1 MTALERIQQEVEQW
15 FLTEPL
21 FFTVY
26 CSHRLTINPNMKC
39 ALRSGKGR
47 IEYNPELIA
56 PMSDHLLRALLRVE
70 MVRILLKHPYSRQP
84 LGCPGIA
91 LKMASDMV
99 IAPAYRLSWAGLTH
113 PNDLGLPVGKHF
125 EWYANRLS
133 TMGIHMDGSAP
144 SEGDSCAD
152 GEKGEGSAAASPD
165 SSEEKDEKSAGNSGN
180 SQEEG
185 SMMGIPMDGSAP
197 SEGDSCADGEK
208 GEGSAAASP
217 DSSEEK
223 DEKSAGNSG
232 NSHEEGMEQE
242 ENTEEASS
250 CGADSEEKDKKSAAT
265 EGQQGMSPSGRQED
279 PSGDGASLLPED
291 SETSD
296 EQGNVGPSQD
306 YTSLWEEDAF
316 MGQQITDIIQS
327 TTQWGS
333 LPGGM
338 VELIQKAAEGRIDYR
353 NALRAFRSSI
363 LSQKRH
369 LTRMYP
375 SRRFGF
381 EQMGSR
387 YEFTTRLLVAIDTS
401 GSVGSEELGRYF
413 RIITTFFKYG
423 IQEIDVLMF
432 DTDVQGEPVTL
443 KEAQKNKQS
452 FEVKG
457 RGGTNFQAPIDYV
470 ANHPDYDGLII
481 MTDGYAAVPSVPA
494 FLKTKLLWVIDN
506 EPSYKQHY
514 DALRKTGRVCLIEL

>member
-1 MTALERIQQEVEQW
+1 MSALERIQQETEQW

-26 CSHRLTINPNMKC
+26 CSHRLTINPNMLC
-39 ALRSGKGR
+39 ALRSGQGR
-47 IEYNPELIA
+47 IEYNPELID
-56 PMSDHLLRALLRVE
+56 PMPDHQLRALLSVE
-70 MVRILLKHPYSRQP
+70 MIRILLKHPYSRQP
-84 LGCPGIA
+84 LGCPGIV

-99 IAPAYRLSWAGLTH
+99 IAPAYNLTWAGLIH
-113 PNDLGLPVGKHF
+113 PEEFGLPTGQHF

-133 TMGIHMDGSAP
+133 AMGIHMDGPAP

-152 GEKGEGSAAASPD
+152 GEAGEGGESS
-165 SSEEKDEKSAGNSGN
+165 SSE
-180 SQEEG
+180 
-185 SMMGIPMDGSAP
+185 P
-197 SEGDSCADGEK
+197 SEKQGEDSADGGG
-208 GEGSAAASP
+208 GENK
-217 DSSEEK
+217 EQ
-223 DEKSAGNSG
+223 DEQGENA
-232 NSHEEGMEQE
+232 EG
-242 ENTEEASS
+242 ASS
-250 CGADSEEKDKKSAAT
+250 GGADSEESNENAVPIEGLGGMPSSGEQEAAGVGGTSSSSGSSQTTLNTLPPAPKRSEELSTLDSA
-265 EGQQGMSPSGRQED
+265 PS
-279 PSGDGASLLPED
+279 S
-291 SETSD
+291 
-296 EQGNVGPSQD
+296 D

-316 MGQQITDIIQS
+316 MGQQITDIIHS

-338 VELIQKAAEGRIDYR
+338 VELIQKAAEGKIDYR

-401 GSVGSEELGRYF
+401 GSVGSDELGRYY

-432 DTDVQGEPVTL
+432 DFDVQGEPVTL
-443 KEAQKNKQS
+443 KEAQKNKQT

-457 RGGTNFQAPIDYV
+457 RGGTNFQAPVNYV
-470 ANHPDYDGLII
+470 AEHPDYDGLII
-481 MTDGYAAVPSVPA
+481 MTDGYAPIPSVPA
-494 FLKTKLLWVIDN
+494 HLKTKLLWVIDN

>member
-70 MVRILLKHPYSRQP
+70 IVRILLKHPYSRQP

-99 IAPAYRLSWAGLTH
+99 IAPAYGLSWAGLTH
-113 PNDLGLPVGKHF
+113 PNDLRLPVGKHF

-133 TMGIHMDGSAP
+133 TMGIHMDGPAP

-165 SSEEKDEKSAGNSGN
+165 CSEEHDEESAG
-180 SQEEG
+180 G
-185 SMMGIPMDGSAP
+185 SSSLTPVP
-197 SEGDSCADGEK
+197 SPK
-208 GEGSAAASP
+208 GEGSEEQGEEAEGGAPGGASP
-217 DSSEEK
+217 TRN
-223 DEKSAGNSG
+223 DENSA
-232 NSHEEGMEQE
+232 
-242 ENTEEASS
+242 
-250 CGADSEEKDKKSAAT
+250 
-265 EGQQGMSPSGRQED
+265 
-279 PSGDGASLLPED
+279 
-291 SETSD
+291 
-296 EQGNVGPSQD
+296 PSQD

-327 TTQWGS
+327 TTRWGS

-432 DTDVQGEPVTL
+432 DADVQGEPVTL
-443 KEAQKNKQS
+443 KEAQKDKQT

-457 RGGTNFQAPIDYV
+457 RGGTNFQPPIDYV
-470 ANHPDYDGLII
+470 TNHPDFDGLII

>member
-1 MTALERIQQEVEQW
+1 MSALERIQQEVEQW

-26 CSHRLTINPNMKC
+26 CSHRLTINPNMLC

-99 IAPAYRLSWAGLTH
+99 IAPAYGLSWAGLTH

-133 TMGIHMDGSAP
+133 TMGIHMDGPAP

-180 SQEEG
+180 SR
-185 SMMGIPMDGSAP
+185 
-197 SEGDSCADGEK
+197 
-208 GEGSAAASP
+208 
-217 DSSEEK
+217 
-223 DEKSAGNSG
+223 
-232 NSHEEGMEQE
+232 EEGMEQE
-242 ENTEEASS
+242 ENTEETSS
-250 CGADSEEKDKKSAAT
+250 GGADSEEKDKKSAAT
-265 EGQQGMSPSGRQED
+265 VEMPATTEGQQGMSPSDGQED
-279 PSGDGASLLPED
+279 RSKDGAPSLPED

-353 NALRAFRSSI
+353 NALRAFRSTI

-432 DTDVQGEPVTL
+432 DADVQGEPVTL
-443 KEAQKNKQS
+443 KEAQKDKQT
-452 FEVKG
+452 FGVKG

-470 ANHPDYDGLII
+470 TNHPDYDGLII
-481 MTDGYAAVPSVPA
+481 MTDGYAAVPLVPA

-506 EPSYKQHY
+506 EPSYKQNY

>member
-113 PNDLGLPVGKHF
+113 PNDLRLPVGKHF

-165 SSEEKDEKSAGNSGN
+165 SSEEKDVKSAGNSGN
-180 SQEEG
+180 SREED
-185 SMMGIPMDGSAP
+185 I
-197 SEGDSCADGEK
+197 
-208 GEGSAAASP
+208 
-217 DSSEEK
+217 
-223 DEKSAGNSG
+223 
-232 NSHEEGMEQE
+232 EQE
-242 ENTEEASS
+242 ENTEETSS
-250 CGADSEEKDKKSAAT
+250 GGADSEEKDKMPATT
-265 EGQQGMSPSGRQED
+265 EGQEGMSPSDGQED
-279 PSGDGASLLPED
+279 PSGDGAPSLPED

-432 DTDVQGEPVTL
+432 DTDVQGEPVPL

-457 RGGTNFQAPIDYV
+457 RGGTNFQPPVDYV

-481 MTDGYAAVPSVPA
+481 MTDGYAPVPSVPA

>member
-1 MTALERIQQEVEQW
+1 MSALERIQQETEQW

-26 CSHRLTINPNMKC
+26 CSHRLTINPNMLC
-39 ALRSGKGR
+39 ALRSGQGC
-47 IEYNPELIA
+47 IEYNPEVIDSM
-56 PMSDHLLRALLRVE
+56 PDHQLRALLSVE
-70 MVRILLKHPYSRQP
+70 MIRILLKHPYSRQP

-99 IAPAYRLSWAGLTH
+99 IAPAYNLTWAGLTH
-113 PNDLGLPVGKHF
+113 PHDFDLPTGQHF

-133 TMGIHMDGSAP
+133 AMGIHMDGPAP
-144 SEGDSCAD
+144 SEGDSCAE
-152 GEKGEGSAAASPD
+152 GEAGEGSAASSSELSEKQDEDSTGGSSGENKEQNEHKENSEEVSLNSD
-165 SSEEKDEKSAGNSGN
+165 SS
-180 SQEEG
+180 
-185 SMMGIPMDGSAP
+185 P
-197 SEGDSCADGEK
+197 
-208 GEGSAAASP
+208 
-217 DSSEEK
+217 
-223 DEKSAGNSG
+223 
-232 NSHEEGMEQE
+232 
-242 ENTEEASS
+242 
-250 CGADSEEKDKKSAAT
+250 
-265 EGQQGMSPSGRQED
+265 
-279 PSGDGASLLPED
+279 
-291 SETSD
+291 
-296 EQGNVGPSQD
+296 D

-316 MGQQITDIIQS
+316 MGQQITDIIHS

-338 VELIQKAAEGRIDYR
+338 VELIQKAAEGKIDYR

-369 LTRMYP
+369 LTRMHP

-401 GSVGSEELGRYF
+401 GSVGSEELGRYY

-432 DTDVQGEPVTL
+432 DFDVQGEPVTL
-443 KEAQKNKQS
+443 KEAQKNKQT

-457 RGGTNFQAPIDYV
+457 RGGTSFQAPVNYV
-470 ANHPDYDGLII
+470 AEHPGYDGLII
-481 MTDGYAAVPSVPA
+481 MTDGYAPVPSVPA

>member
-1 MTALERIQQEVEQW
+1 MSALERIQQETEPW

-26 CSHRLTINPNMKC
+26 CSHRLTINPNMLC
-39 ALRSGKGR
+39 ALRSGQGR
-47 IEYNPELIA
+47 IEYNPELIDSM
-56 PMSDHLLRALLRVE
+56 PDHQLRALLSVE
-70 MVRILLKHPYSRQP
+70 MIRILLKHPYSRQP
-84 LGCPGIA
+84 LGCPGIV

-99 IAPAYRLSWAGLTH
+99 IAPAYNLTWAGLIH
-113 PNDLGLPVGKHF
+113 PEEFGLPTGQHF

-133 TMGIHMDGSAP
+133 AMGIHMDGPAP

-152 GEKGEGSAAASPD
+152 GEAGEGGTSSSSGSSQTTLNTLPPAPKR
-165 SSEEKDEKSAGNSGN
+165 SEELSTLD
-180 SQEEG
+180 
-185 SMMGIPMDGSAP
+185 SAP
-197 SEGDSCADGEK
+197 SS
-208 GEGSAAASP
+208 
-217 DSSEEK
+217 
-223 DEKSAGNSG
+223 
-232 NSHEEGMEQE
+232 
-242 ENTEEASS
+242 
-250 CGADSEEKDKKSAAT
+250 
-265 EGQQGMSPSGRQED
+265 
-279 PSGDGASLLPED
+279 
-291 SETSD
+291 
-296 EQGNVGPSQD
+296 D

-316 MGQQITDIIQS
+316 MGQQITDIIHS

-338 VELIQKAAEGRIDYR
+338 VELIQKAAEGKIDYR

-401 GSVGSEELGRYF
+401 GSVGSDELGRYY

-432 DTDVQGEPVTL
+432 DFDVQGEPVTL
-443 KEAQKNKQS
+443 KEAQKNKQT

-457 RGGTNFQAPIDYV
+457 RGGTNFQAPVNYV
-470 ANHPDYDGLII
+470 AEHPDYDGLII
-481 MTDGYAAVPSVPA
+481 MTDGYAPIPSVPA
-494 FLKTKLLWVIDN
+494 HLKTKLLWVIDN

>member
-1 MTALERIQQEVEQW
+1 MSALERIQQETEQW

-26 CSHRLTINPNMKC
+26 CSHRLTINPNMLC
-39 ALRSGKGR
+39 ALRSGQGR
-47 IEYNPELIA
+47 IEYNPELIDSM
-56 PMSDHLLRALLRVE
+56 PDHQLRALLSVE
-70 MVRILLKHPYSRQP
+70 MIRILLKHPYSRQP
-84 LGCPGIA
+84 LGCPGIV

-99 IAPAYRLSWAGLTH
+99 SAPAYNLTWAGLTH
-113 PNDLGLPVGKHF
+113 PHDFGLPTGQHF

-133 TMGIHMDGSAP
+133 AMGTHMDGPAP

-152 GEKGEGSAAASPD
+152 GEAGEGGTSSSSGSSQTTLNTLPPAPKR
-165 SSEEKDEKSAGNSGN
+165 SEELSTLD
-180 SQEEG
+180 
-185 SMMGIPMDGSAP
+185 SAP
-197 SEGDSCADGEK
+197 SS
-208 GEGSAAASP
+208 
-217 DSSEEK
+217 
-223 DEKSAGNSG
+223 
-232 NSHEEGMEQE
+232 
-242 ENTEEASS
+242 
-250 CGADSEEKDKKSAAT
+250 
-265 EGQQGMSPSGRQED
+265 
-279 PSGDGASLLPED
+279 
-291 SETSD
+291 
-296 EQGNVGPSQD
+296 D

-316 MGQQITDIIQS
+316 MGQQITDIIHS

-338 VELIQKAAEGRIDYR
+338 VELIQKAAEGKIDYR

-401 GSVGSEELGRYF
+401 GSVGSDELGRYY

-432 DTDVQGEPVTL
+432 DFDVQGEPVTL
-443 KEAQKNKQS
+443 KEAQKNKQT

-457 RGGTNFQAPIDYV
+457 RGGTNFQAPVNYV
-470 ANHPDYDGLII
+470 AEHPDYDGLII
-481 MTDGYAAVPSVPA
+481 MTDGYAPIPSVPA

-506 EPSYKQHY
+506 ELSYKQHY

>member
-1 MTALERIQQEVEQW
+1 MSALERIQQEVEQW

-26 CSHRLTINPNMKC
+26 CSHRLTINPNMLC
-39 ALRSGKGR
+39 ALRSGQGR
-47 IEYNPELIA
+47 IEYNPELID
-56 PMSDHLLRALLRVE
+56 PMPDHQLRALLSVE

-99 IAPAYRLSWAGLTH
+99 IAPAYNLTWAGLTL
-113 PNDLGLPVGKHF
+113 PEEFGLPKGQHF

-133 TMGIHMDGSAP
+133 AMGIHMDGPAP

-152 GEKGEGSAAASPD
+152 GEKGEGNAVASQEPSEKQDEKLTGGGSSTHAEQSEQGENAGGSSPGGESPTRNDENSAA
-165 SSEEKDEKSAGNSGN
+165 
-180 SQEEG
+180 
-185 SMMGIPMDGSAP
+185 I
-197 SEGDSCADGEK
+197 
-208 GEGSAAASP
+208 
-217 DSSEEK
+217 
-223 DEKSAGNSG
+223 
-232 NSHEEGMEQE
+232 
-242 ENTEEASS
+242 
-250 CGADSEEKDKKSAAT
+250 
-265 EGQQGMSPSGRQED
+265 EGQQGATDGQEGTSGGG
-279 PSGDGASLLPED
+279 SSSLPESPQATLNAD
-291 SETSD
+291 
-296 EQGNVGPSQD
+296 PSQD

-316 MGQQITDIIQS
+316 MGQQITDIIHS

-333 LPGGM
+333 LPLGM
-338 VELIQKAAEGRIDYR
+338 VELIQKAAEGKIDYR

-401 GSVGSEELGRYF
+401 GSVGSEELGRYY

-432 DTDVQGEPVTL
+432 DDDVQGEPVTL
-443 KEAQKNKQS
+443 KEAQKGKQT

-457 RGGTNFQAPIDYV
+457 RGGTSFQAPVNYV
-470 ANHPDYDGLII
+470 AEHPGYDGLII
-481 MTDGYAAVPSVPA
+481 MTDGYAPVPSVPA

-514 DALRKTGRVCLIEL
+514 NALRKTGHVCLIEL

>member
-1 MTALERIQQEVEQW
+1 MSALERIQQETEQW

-26 CSHRLTINPNMKC
+26 CSHRLTINPNMLC
-39 ALRSGKGR
+39 ALRSGQGR
-47 IEYNPELIA
+47 IEYNPELID
-56 PMSDHLLRALLRVE
+56 PMTDHQLRALLSVE
-70 MVRILLKHPYSRQP
+70 MIRILLKHPYSRQP
-84 LGCPGIA
+84 LGCPGIV

-99 IAPAYRLSWAGLTH
+99 IAPAYNLTWAGLTH
-113 PNDLGLPVGKHF
+113 PHDFDLPTGQHF

-133 TMGIHMDGSAP
+133 AMGIHMDGPAP
-144 SEGDSCAD
+144 SEGDSYAD
-152 GEKGEGSAAASPD
+152 GEAGEGGASSSSEPSEKQGENSAGGSSGKNKEQNEQGENAEEVSLNSD
-165 SSEEKDEKSAGNSGN
+165 SSS
-180 SQEEG
+180 
-185 SMMGIPMDGSAP
+185 
-197 SEGDSCADGEK
+197 
-208 GEGSAAASP
+208 
-217 DSSEEK
+217 
-223 DEKSAGNSG
+223 
-232 NSHEEGMEQE
+232 
-242 ENTEEASS
+242 
-250 CGADSEEKDKKSAAT
+250 
-265 EGQQGMSPSGRQED
+265 
-279 PSGDGASLLPED
+279 
-291 SETSD
+291 
-296 EQGNVGPSQD
+296 D

-316 MGQQITDIIQS
+316 MGQQITDIIHS

-333 LPGGM
+333 LPGGL
-338 VELIQKAAEGRIDYR
+338 VELIQKAAEGKIDYR

-401 GSVGSEELGRYF
+401 GSVGSEELGRYY

-432 DTDVQGEPVTL
+432 DADEQGEPVTL
-443 KEAQKNKQS
+443 KEAQKNKQT

-457 RGGTNFQAPIDYV
+457 RGGTSFQAPVNYV
-470 ANHPDYDGLII
+470 AEHPGYDGLII
-481 MTDGYAAVPSVPA
+481 MTDGYAPVPSVPA

-514 DALRKTGRVCLIEL
+514 NALRKTGRVCLIEL